1 MSPPRPST
9 ARKPQRLIANRRNA
23 QASTGP
29 RSRRG
34 KRRVRRNALKH
45 GLAAGTLAKGVP
57 RQKID
62 ALVAALVGLEADPSQ
77 RDAAATFAVAHL
89 QWLRVQAVS
98 RRTLKNKLRALKGDR
113 DEQAIVAQSLLTSDQ
128 ELLALARYER
138 RAAHARLRAARAL
151 GYLAA
156 LCNRE

>member
-9 ARKPQRLIANRRNA
+9 ALKPQRLIANRRNA

-34 KRRVRRNALKH
+34 KCRVRRNALKH

-62 ALVAALVGLEADPSQ
+62 ALVEALVGPEADPFPQ
-77 RDAAATFAVAHL
+77 QAAATIAVAHL
-89 QWLRVQAVS
+89 QWLRVQGVY
-98 RRTLKNKLRALKGDR
+98 RRTLKNKLRALKVDR
-113 DEQAIVAQSLLTSDQ
+113 DQQAIVAQSLLASDQ
-128 ELLALARYER
+128 ELLVLARYGR
-138 RAAHARLRAARAL
+138 RAANLRLPAARAL
-151 GYLAA
+151 GSLAV
-156 LCNRE
+156 LCAME

>member
-9 ARKPQRLIANRRNA
+9 ALKAQRLSANRRNA

-57 RQKID
+57 RHKID
-62 ALVAALVGLEADPSQ
+62 ALVAALVGPDADLSH
-77 RDAAATFAVAHL
+77 RHAAATFAVTHL
-89 QWLRVQAVS
+89 QWLRVQAVY
-98 RRTLKNKLRALKGDR
+98 RRTLRSKLRALIIHGDH
-113 DEQAIVAQSLLTSDQ
+113 QAIIAQSLLTSDQ
-128 ELLALARYER
+128 ALLAVARYER
-138 RAAHARLRAARAL
+138 RAANARLRAAKAL
-151 GYLAA
+151 AYRPV
-156 LCNRE
+156 LCARE